1 VETTRA
7 TSTMPAVRWWSIG
20 MSESHLLPAGMALV
34 EGYAGDEA
42 ERRDEVIDADCAAG
56 PRQRQG
62 RSGACQ
68 PRKCFAAAVH
78 RQLGEHRLQMVLHRP
93 VGDVH

>member
-1 VETTRA
+1 VVIDWHVGEPTVA
-7 TSTMPAVRWWSIG
+7 
-20 MSESHLLPAGMALV
+20 AGMALV

-68 PRKCFAAAVH
+68 PRRCFAAAVH